1 MKLFISWSGD
11 LSHRIALH
19 LKEWLPVVLP
29 FVDAWVSSE
38 DIPKGT
44 RWGAGL
50 ASQLEGTDS
59 GIVCLVPGN
68 LNESWLNFEAGALS
82 KSVAKARV
90 HPFLFGLDPRELIG
104 PLAQFQATR
113 FSKDDV
119 RRGRAPAR

>member
-1 MKLFISWSGD
+1 MKVFISWSGE

-44 RWGAGL
+44 RWGTEL
-50 ASQLEGTDS
+50 ATQLEGTNS

-82 KSVAKARV
+82 KVFS
-90 HPFLFGLDPRELIG
+90 
-104 PLAQFQATR
+104 TR
-113 FSKDDV
+113 PTTIV
-119 RRGRAPAR
+119 TGRRGISPETAEYFS